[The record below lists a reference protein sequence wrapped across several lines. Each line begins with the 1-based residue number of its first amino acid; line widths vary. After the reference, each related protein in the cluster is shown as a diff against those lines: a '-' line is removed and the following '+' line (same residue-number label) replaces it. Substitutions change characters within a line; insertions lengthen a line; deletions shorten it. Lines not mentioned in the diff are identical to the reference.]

1 MPPPPSIN
9 YVGGNATA
17 LIPSR
22 ILHGWNG
29 VLYTLLS
36 INFEAGRNGNVRTV
50 QMPTWKKTVRPVT
63 NPDGRLGPPQTLDTK
78 NLFATCNE
86 LKRCNGAHEG
96 LDRIPG
102 S

>member
-1 MPPPPSIN
+1 M
-9 YVGGNATA
+9 
-17 LIPSR
+17 
-22 ILHGWNG
+22 
-29 VLYTLLS
+29 
-36 INFEAGRNGNVRTV
+36 RTV
-50 QMPTWKKTVRPVT
+50 QMPTWKKTVRPVS
-63 NPDGRLGPPQTLDTK
+63 NPEGRLGPPQTLDTK